1 MLTSRTTAL
10 HRLSP
15 HSEKEEEEKKNSD
28 LSRIDGAA
36 FKTDPL
42 LGSGSALPLDPTL
55 FSLSLQPS
63 SPPTPSPLNPMQDT
77 NVVCARQVVLN
88 CQCVCVCVNGSP
100 SVTAAAGTERQ
111 PPPLHSVVGP
121 PCSPLLIFADGHKE
135 WGGGGPHYKLLKG
148 QGQDPALKGSVEP
161 QSCRLHPLS
170 SGHGFGF
177 LIHTLKSANRQTVGT

>member
-77 NVVCARQVVLN
+77 NVVCAHQIVLN
-88 CQCVCVCVNGSP
+88 CQCVCERLPQCDCRCWHREATPPTSLSGGSP
-100 SVTAAAGTERQ
+100 LQ
-111 PPPLHSVVGP
+111 PPPHLCRRTQRMGR
-121 PCSPLLIFADGHKE
+121 
-135 WGGGGPHYKLLKG
+135 GGP
-148 QGQDPALKGSVEP
+148 
-161 QSCRLHPLS
+161 
-170 SGHGFGF
+170 
-177 LIHTLKSANRQTVGT
+177 TLQAP